1 MQKDI
6 LKNIYLP
13 NLNGLRFI
21 AAALVFIC
29 HVENVEKN
37 FNLPNLAD
45 KPFFLIIGKL
55 GVVIFFVLSGFLI
68 SYLMLSEQK
77 ETGTLN
83 IKRFYLRRIL
93 RIWPLYFLIIIF
105 ALYIAPHSGFFH
117 LPNCESALDS
127 NSLFNVSILFFF
139 FLPNQ
144 VYAAM
149 GAVPYAVQTW
159 SVGTEEQFYLL
170 WPLLVKWSKRKGLV
184 FVTVF
189 VAYNVLKLVFIFF
202 QHKSP
207 VIKTILDFWYYFNI
221 DCMALG
227 GIGAYLVITQQEKIL
242 RLIYLLPVQLLTYAA
257 LILLMGFGIEF
268 RYMHFEIYAC
278 LYAIAIINL
287 ASNKKSILNLENP
300 VFNYLGKI
308 SYGIY
313 MYHFIALTITIR
325 MLQYFNIYD
334 GALVYLVGFIVT
346 VILSSL
352 SYHYFESFFLNI
364 KGKLSVFSNKKIS
377 NVTSL

>member
-29 HVENVEKN
+29 HVENVKKN
-37 FNLPNLAD
+37 FNLPNIAD
-45 KPFFLIIGKL
+45 TPFFLIIGKL

-68 SYLMLSEQK
+68 SYLMLSEQQ

-105 ALYIAPHSGFFH
+105 ALYLAPHSAFFH
-117 LPNCESALDS
+117 LPNCVSALDS
-127 NSLFNVSILFFF
+127 NSLVSVSILFFF

-159 SVGTEEQFYLL
+159 SVGTEEQFYLI

-184 FVTVF
+184 FVSVF
-189 VAYNVLKLVFIFF
+189 IAYNVLKILLIAL

-207 VIKTILDFWYYFNI
+207 VFKTILDFWYYFNI

-227 GIGAYLVITQQEKIL
+227 GIGAYLVITKKEKML
-242 RLIYLLPVQLLTYAA
+242 RLIYLVPVQLLTYTAI
-257 LILLMGFGIEF
+257 ILLIGFGVEF
-268 RYMHFEIYAC
+268 RYMHFEIYAF
-278 LYAIAIINL
+278 LFAIAIINL
-287 ASNKKSILNLENP
+287 ASNKKSILSLENP
-300 VFNYLGKI
+300 VLSYLGKI

-325 MLQYFNIYD
+325 LLQYFNIYD
-334 GALVYLVGFIVT
+334 GLLVYLVGLIIT
-346 VILSSL
+346 VLLSSL

-364 KGKLSVFSNKKIS
+364 KGKLSVFSSKKIS
-377 NVTSL
+377 SATSL